1 MPKYGLIGYPLG
13 HSFSQKYFTEKFL
26 QEGIENVSF
35 ENFSIPSIEDL
46 DDVLLNNPDLKGLAV
61 TIPYKKQVMDYLDET
76 DAAVK
81 QIGACNCITIRNGK
95 LTGYNTD
102 IIGFEQSFIR
112 HLQPHHKQALILGTG
127 GAALAIEYVLNKLSI
142 PFQYVSRR
150 QQDNTITYSSI
161 TESIIDNHKIIINC
175 TPLGTYPEVNE
186 CPPLPYEFL
195 TERHYLYDLVY
206 NPPLTRFLKEGAER
220 GAVIQNGYD
229 MLVLQAEANWEIW
242 NAS

>member
-13 HSFSQKYFTEKFL
+13 HSFSQKYFTEKFHK
-26 QEGIENVSF
+26 EGIENVSF

-61 TIPYKKQVMDYLDET
+61 TIPYKKQVLDYLDET

-81 QIGACNCITIRNGK
+81 EIGACNCITINHGR
-95 LTGYNTD
+95 LVGYNTD
-102 IIGFEQSFIR
+102 IIGFEQSFTR

-127 GAALAIEYVLNKLSI
+127 GAALAIEFVLNKLSI

-150 QQDNTITYSSI
+150 HQEGTITYSSA
-161 TESIIDNHKIIINC
+161 TENVIDSHKIIINC
-175 TPLGTYPEVNE
+175 TPLGTYPAVNE
-186 CPPLPYEFL
+186 CPPLPYQFL
-195 TERHYLYDLVY
+195 SEQHYLYDLVY

-229 MLVLQAEANWEIW
+229 MLVLQAEANWKIW